1 MTPAQPYLIRA
12 LYEWILDNELTP
24 HLLVEPR
31 DDVQVPPRAIRDG
44 KVVLNISPQAVSD
57 LKLDNEVIS
66 FEARFGG
73 DPFPVFVPVDAVR
86 GVYARENGRGMLF
99 PEETEGSP
107 PDGSSDDGP
116 DAPVRGRLRVVK

>member
-31 DDVQVPPRAIRDG
+31 DDVQVPPQAIRDG
-44 KVVLNISPQAVSD
+44 KIVLNVSPQAVRD

-66 FEARFGG
+66 FEARFTG
-73 DPFPVFVPVDAVR
+73 DPFSVFVPMDAVR
-86 GVYARENGRGMLF
+86 GIYARENGRGMLF
-99 PEETEGSP
+99 PEDTEDTP
-107 PDGSSDDGP
+107 PPEGP
-116 DAPVRGRLRVVK
+116 DPDSPGRGHLRVVK

>member
-31 DDVQVPPRAIRDG
+31 DDVQVPPQAIKDG
-44 KVVLNISPQAVSD
+44 KVVLNVSPRAVQD

-66 FEARFGG
+66 FEARFAG

-86 GVYARENGRGMLF
+86 GIYARENGRGMLF
-99 PEETEGSP
+99 PEEGEGPVP
-107 PDGSSDDGP
+107 PDAGP
-116 DAPVRGRLRVVK
+116 NGPGRGHLRVVK

>member
-12 LYEWILDNELTP
+12 LYQWILDNELTP

-44 KVVLNISPQAVSD
+44 KVVLNISPQAVED

-66 FEARFGG
+66 FEARFAG
-73 DPFPVFVPVDAVR
+73 DPFSVFVPVDAVK
-86 GVYARENGRGMLF
+86 GIYARENGRGLLF
-99 PEETEGSP
+99 PEETDDSP
-107 PDGSSDDGP
+107 PSDP
-116 DAPVRGRLRVVK
+116 DPESPDRGHLRVVK

>member
-31 DDVQVPPRAIRDG
+31 DDVQVPPQAIQDG
-44 KVVLNISPQAVSD
+44 KVVLNVSPQAVRD

-66 FEARFGG
+66 FEARFAG

-116 DAPVRGRLRVVK
+116 DSPGRGHLRVVK

>member
-31 DDVQVPPRAIRDG
+31 ADVQVPPQAIRDG
-44 KVVLNISPQAVSD
+44 KVVLNVSPQAVRE

-66 FEARFGG
+66 FEARFAG

-86 GVYARENGRGMLF
+86 GIYARENGRGMLF
-99 PEETEGSP
+99 PGEGEDSAP
-107 PDGSSDDGP
+107 PDTDPEGP
-116 DAPVRGRLRVVK
+116 GRGHLRVVK

>member
-12 LYEWILDNELTP
+12 LYQWILDNELTP

-44 KVVLNISPQAVSD
+44 KVVLNISPQAVED

-66 FEARFGG
+66 FEARFAG
-73 DPFPVFVPVDAVR
+73 DPFSVFVPVDAVK
-86 GVYARENGRGMLF
+86 GIYARENGRGLLF
-99 PEETEGSP
+99 PEETDDSP
-107 PDGSSDDGP
+107 SSDP
-116 DAPVRGRLRVVK
+116 DPESPDRGHLRVVK